1 MYLLLRSRIP
11 ASALRWPQQR
21 LVALRLQPKYVP
33 AQRMH
38 SKRPPPPP
46 PLAHWAKPALYTA
59 GGVAL
64 VVFAWPVLRF
74 VVIGGMAYGAY
85 RLVRTWLLLRSLSQ
99 GPRLTRDDIG
109 GDIGGGGPLA
119 ELWRAATAG
128 LLRRSVFSGLSV
140 SPQLVEQLRV
150 ASEARLRANVEV
162 GDARLLEALGG
173 DDGDSA
179 SLVQLGEAMQ
189 VESSTVQT
197 GGAGQ
202 SRTCVEAL
210 FPVFVDGRATPLF
223 VQAEGSA
230 VPGVVES
237 ASVLARLASGEVA
250 EIKLDVQPS
259 SSSYEHGSGAKRGG
273 GRRVQDAEYKDL

>member
-1 MYLLLRSRIP
+1 
-11 ASALRWPQQR
+11 
-21 LVALRLQPKYVP
+21 
-33 AQRMH
+33 
-38 SKRPPPPP
+38 
-46 PLAHWAKPALYTA
+46 PALYTA

-64 VVFAWPVLRF
+64 VVFAWPVLRL

-119 ELWRAATAG
+119 ELWRAATGG

-150 ASEARLRANVEV
+150 ASEASLRASVEM

-173 DDGDSA
+173 DDGDGDDA

-202 SRTCVEAL
+202 SRACVEAL

-223 VQAEGSA
+223 VQAAGSA

-259 SSSYEHGSGAKRGG
+259 SSSSSSDEHGSGAKRGG